1 MIVGESIQEQTRQ
14 CLENVSAILQA
25 AGISVERV
33 VTIVNLIEESEFA
46 GMNEEWGK
54 WFRRARQRGNE
65 QSYRFEFPV

>member
-1 MIVGESIQEQTRQ
+1 
-14 CLENVSAILQA
+14 VSAILQA